1 MRGATTAIDSDTQ
14 FINNFNPRSPCGERL
29 NRSNDIFDSRYIST
43 HAPRAGSDV
52 LPYASVKPRRIF
64 QPTLPVRGATVVT
77 NQLNSSF
84 LFQPTLPVR
93 GATYSVSSIPSLL
106 PDFNP
111 RSPCGERQKMIEE
124 MEQLNKFQPT
134 LPVRGAT
141 HHHPILIRPVINFNP
156 RSPCGERLNAFDLRA
171 CLDQFQP
178 TLPVR
183 GATLRRK
190 PYHQPI

>member
-1 MRGATTAIDSDTQ
+1 
-14 FINNFNPRSPCGERL
+14 
-29 NRSNDIFDSRYIST
+29 
-43 HAPRAGSDV
+43 
-52 LPYASVKPRRIF
+52 
-64 QPTLPVRGATVVT
+64 
-77 NQLNSSF
+77 
-84 LFQPTLPVR
+84 
-93 GATYSVSSIPSLL
+93 
-106 PDFNP
+106 
-111 RSPCGERQKMIEE
+111 MIEE